1 MLIVFSGRSGTGKTT
16 IARALAT
23 EIDAVYLRID
33 SIEQAIRESAIGN
46 SSVEDAGYR
55 AAYAIALDNL
65 RIGRTVVADCVNPIA
80 LTRDAWR
87 DVARHAGVDLFD
99 VEVMCSDASE
109 HHRRVTTRTTDV
121 TGLRLPTWA
130 EVVAREYHEWNC
142 DRLVVDTAQLTPE
155 QTVGTVRAAIATRSH
170 HAPVRLLVLTG
181 SMGAGKTTVMAEASD
196 ILTAHG
202 VVHACIDVDQLS
214 LAHAGEAK
222 TVDDLV
228 YDNLRSLWHN
238 FTATGVS
245 SLLLASALEN
255 RSALDRLRAAIQPQ
269 SLTVCRV
276 RASPSTMEDRVRTRD
291 PGMLQDQLVARVS
304 MLDAILDAAALED
317 FAITNDGRAVTDVAH
332 ELLVRAGW
340 LARK

>member
-1 MLIVFSGRSGTGKTT
+1 M
-16 IARALAT
+16 RADHDHAPF
-23 EIDAVYLRID
+23 DAV
-33 SIEQAIRESAIGN
+33 EQEATA
-46 SSVEDAGYR
+46 EDADSAVAFPCQAGY
-55 AAYAIALDNL
+55 
-65 RIGRTVVADCVNPIA
+65 
-80 LTRDAWR
+80 
-87 DVARHAGVDLFD
+87 
-99 VEVMCSDASE
+99 
-109 HHRRVTTRTTDV
+109 
-121 TGLRLPTWA
+121 
-130 EVVAREYHEWNC
+130 EWDR

-202 VVHACIDVDQLS
+202 VVHACLDLDQLS

-222 TVDDLV
+222 TADDLV

-238 FTATGVS
+238 FAATGVR

-255 RSALDRLRAAIQPQ
+255 HLALDRLRAAIQPQ

-291 PGMLQDQLVARVS
+291 PGMLQDQLAARVS
-304 MLDAILDAAALED
+304 VLDAILDAAALED

-332 ELLVRAGW
+332 EILVRAGW